1 MVYRSYSAAL
11 NGIEATTVT
20 VETEVSRGVHFYLVG
35 LPDSAV
41 RESQQRIS
49 AALRVVNAKIPG
61 KRITINLA
69 PANIK
74 KEGSSFDLSIAIG
87 ILAATGQY
95 HFPNLES
102 YMIMGELALDGS
114 LRPVPGALSIAL
126 HAANSSFKRS
136 IFPLQSAYEA
146 CEADNIE
153 VYGLTTLQEVIALL
167 SGERSIEP
175 LKRECNRGQFGEI
188 EYISLFEDIKGQ
200 FYAKRAL
207 EVAAA
212 GSHNILLVGAPGS
225 GKSMMAQALP
235 SILPPLERD
244 EAIEST
250 MIHSLIQR
258 KGSPSG
264 LIYQR
269 AFRAPHY
276 SSSPTSIM
284 GGGARA
290 NPGEISLAHNGV
302 LYFDELSEF
311 TPKLL
316 EMLRQPMEDREISIS
331 RAHYKVTYPAN
342 FMFVASMNPCPCG
355 FFGVTDGDCHC
366 TPYALSRYL
375 SKISGPL
382 LDRIDIRVE
391 VLPVEK
397 ETLLHESKGETSK
410 EIAERVA
417 KARAIQRARFSG
429 AERRTNSQMGPREIK
444 LFCKLDRDGHRVLS
458 KAIDTLNLSARGYSR
473 ALKVART
480 IADLDSSK
488 EIKLAHIAEAIQYR
502 VALRTI
508 NS

>member
-1 MVYRSYSAAL
+1 MVFRSYCAAL
-11 NGIEATTVT
+11 NGIEAITVT
-20 VETEVSRGVHFYLVG
+20 VETELSRGISFYLVG

-49 AALRVVNAKIPG
+49 AALRVVNSKIPG

-74 KEGSSFDLSIAIG
+74 KEGSSFDLSIAVG

-114 LRPVPGALSIAL
+114 LRPVPGALSIAI
-126 HAANSSFKRS
+126 HAANSSFKKA
-136 IFPLQSAYEA
+136 IFPLKSAYKA
-146 CEADNIE
+146 CEAEGIE
-153 VYGLTTLQEVIALL
+153 VYGLTTLQEVISLL
-167 SGERSIEP
+167 SGEKRIEP
-175 LKRECNRGQFGEI
+175 LKRDVEAESKREA
-188 EYISLFEDIKGQ
+188 EYQLSFDHIKGQ
-200 FYAKRAL
+200 AYAKRAL

-212 GSHNILLVGAPGS
+212 GSHNLLFIGSPGS

-235 SILPPLERD
+235 SILPPLERE

-250 MIHSLIQR
+250 MIHSLVQR
-258 KGSPSG
+258 EESSTG

-276 SSSPTSIM
+276 SCSPISIM
-284 GGGARA
+284 GGGSKA

-302 LYFDELSEF
+302 LYFDELPEF
-311 TPKLL
+311 SPRVL
-316 EMLRQPMEDREISIS
+316 EMLRQPMEDRKISIS
-331 RAHYKVTYPAN
+331 RAHYKVTYPAS

-355 FFGVTDGDCHC
+355 YRSLSNGRCHC
-366 TPYALSRYL
+366 TPYSISRYL

-382 LDRIDIRVE
+382 IDRIDIIIE

-397 ETLLHESKGETSK
+397 ELLTGDIKGESSK
-410 EIAERVA
+410 EIAKRVA
-417 KARAIQRARFSG
+417 QARDVQRKRFG
-429 AERRTNSQMGPREIK
+429 RGGCNTNSVMGPKELQ
-444 LFCKLDRDGHRVLS
+444 LFCQLDREGQKLLS
-458 KAIDTLNLSARGYSR
+458 KAVDSLNLSARGYSR

-480 IADLDSSK
+480 IADLDSSQK
-488 EIKLAHIAEAIQYR
+488 IEVAHIAEAIQYR
-502 VALRTI
+502 IEKLRF
-508 NS
+508 